1 MPQNIKP
8 PEPRKT
14 VKNPLDG
21 GLDIVSTV
29 ISYIILAIASV
40 VMKLVDF
47 TLEILRRFNLRFV
60 RFSKAAQSRLGSYF
74 SKTSKNRISM
84 MVVYAG
90 ISRNP
95 EEILGIA
102 LMYSIMLSAAFTFLA
117 FATGPESYFGLPSKV
132 ILLLAMICPFA
143 MIWILL
149 YLIFIVLTERRTT
162 SVEKVLPDV
171 LTMISQNM
179 IAGMTVYNSLWIAAR
194 PEFGPLAFEIQTVA
208 RETLGGEAFE
218 KSLLNMSERIN
229 SYKLSRSVKL
239 MIQGMRSGGELPTVL
254 QEIANDIRA
263 EQNLFKRMSA
273 QTTSQAMFIIFAL
286 LIGAPLLFA
295 SSLQFVTIFNKIYE
309 KVGYDSS
316 GASSMPVQSGM
327 ITLQKLPI
335 TTNFFFQYAVIVLFV
350 LGLFG
355 ALLIGLIKS
364 GKLSSGV
371 PLMPL
376 LVLLSILIFLGMNT
390 LLGSFFKGMMT
401 M

>member
-1 MPQNIKP
+1 MPQNIKT
-8 PEPRKT
+8 PEPPQSA
-14 VKNPLDG
+14 KNLFEGIWDV
-21 GLDIVSTV
+21 VST
-29 ISYIILAIASV
+29 ILSYIILAIANI

-47 TLEILRRFNLRFV
+47 MLEIMKRFNLRFV
-60 RFSKAAQSRLGSYF
+60 RFSKASQSRLGASF
-74 SKTSKNRISM
+74 SKNSKNRVSM
-84 MVVYAG
+84 MVIYAG
-90 ISRNP
+90 LSRNP
-95 EEILGIA
+95 EEILGIV
-102 LMYSIMLSAAFTFLA
+102 LMYSIMLSAAITFLA
-117 FATGPESYFGLPSKV
+117 VATGPESYFGLPPRV
-132 ILLLAMICPFA
+132 ILLLAMISPFA
-143 MIWILL
+143 ITWIFV
-149 YLIFIVLTERRTT
+149 YLVFIVLIERRTT

-194 PEFGPLAFEIQTVA
+194 PEFGPLALEIQSVA
-208 RETLGGEAFE
+208 RETLGGESFE

-309 KVGYDSS
+309 KVGYGSS
-316 GASSMPVQSGM
+316 GASSMPMQTGM
-327 ITLQKLPI
+327 IALQKLPI
-335 TTNFFFQYAVIVLFV
+335 TTSFFLQYAVIVLLV

-355 ALLIGLIKS
+355 ALLIGLIKT

-371 PLMPL
+371 PLMPI
-376 LVLLSILIFLGMNT
+376 LVILSILIFLTINA